1 MARIIQLDIDVKK
14 LNKSKMKVTD
24 KGIYAKITLIETPDG
39 KYGQW
44 MAVETQ
50 TKEEREAKEKGNIL
64 GNGKNFN
71 WGESSS
77 SSSPSTNRAATES
90 SDDLPFLYA

>member
-14 LNKSKMKVTD
+14 LRKDRMKVTD

-71 WGESSS
+71 WGESS
-77 SSSPSTNRAATES
+77 PSTNRATTES
-90 SDDLPFLYA
+90 SDDLPF